1 MSSERDID
9 LYMIQ
14 LLDQTD
20 RYPDM
25 VHLMKRVIASDPV
38 LNADQRNLL
47 SVAYKNI
54 ITGRRNGLR
63 YLSGLLE
70 RDDTKSSEQRIAQ
83 VVTFQKAIVA
93 ELDQYCHELI
103 GLVDSALLPAST
115 DPEARVYYLKLKA
128 DYWRY
133 ISENKQGDEK
143 AGAAQQAGEAYEAAL
158 AIASADI
165 PPYTPT
171 SLGLVLNYAVYL
183 YEIGG
188 KKQEAIDLAKKTH
201 EECALTI
208 GNNTKEAYTEATG
221 ILQLLNENVSI
232 WSQGNQ

>member
-1 MSSERDID
+1 MSSDRDVD
-9 LYMIQ
+9 LYMVQ

-25 VHLMKRVIASDPV
+25 VDLMKRVIAADPV
-38 LNADQRNLL
+38 LNVDQRNLL
-47 SVAYKNI
+47 SISYKNI

-70 RDDTKSSEQRIAQ
+70 RDDTKASEQRVAQ
-83 VVTFQKAIVA
+83 VTAFQQTIIG
-93 ELDQYCHELI
+93 ELDQYCLELI
-103 GLVDSALLPAST
+103 GLLDSTLLPASA
-115 DPEARVYYLKLKA
+115 DAEARVYYQKLKA

-143 AGAAQQAGEAYEAAL
+143 ANAARQAGEAYEAAL
-158 AIASADI
+158 EIARADI

-171 SLGLVLNYAVYL
+171 SLGLVLNYTVYL

-208 GNNTKEAYTEATG
+208 GNNTKDAYTEAAG
-221 ILQLLNENVSI
+221 ILQLLNENVSV
-232 WSQGNQ
+232 WSQAQ